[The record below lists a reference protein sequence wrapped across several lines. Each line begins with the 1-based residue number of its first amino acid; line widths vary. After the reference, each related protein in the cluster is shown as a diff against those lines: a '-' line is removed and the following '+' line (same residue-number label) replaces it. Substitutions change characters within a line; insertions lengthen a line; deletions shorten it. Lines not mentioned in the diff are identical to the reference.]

1 MVHID
6 DDGDN
11 DDEDEDDDNYDDDDE
26 DGDEEDD
33 ADNYL
38 FGGGETQEGSRAH
51 CCVHSQADL
60 KHCHYESLVIII
72 ITI

>member
-1 MVHID
+1 MN
-6 DDGDN
+6 DN
-11 DDEDEDDDNYDDDDE
+11 DDNGDDDDDDDDDDNDD
-26 DGDEEDD
+26 
-33 ADNYL
+33 L